1 MESGCDSRPLGRARL
16 AILCPRGVATR
27 GNLHYDSGYSR
38 ISALT
43 GSMKRINEV
52 NDALKLL
59 GLRLRDARLKRDD
72 TMATFAERLGV
83 SERTV
88 RAMEQGRPTVQIG
101 TWVNALLILE
111 ALDSLTH
118 VLEVRESLLDRA
130 RSGRPQRQRASRRS
144 A

>member
-1 MESGCDSRPLGRARL
+1 
-16 AILCPRGVATR
+16 
-27 GNLHYDSGYSR
+27 
-38 ISALT
+38 
-43 GSMKRINEV
+43 MKQIKEG

-59 GLRLRDARLKRDD
+59 GLRLRGARLRRDD

-101 TWVNALLILE
+101 TWINALFILE
-111 ALDSLTH
+111 ALDSLAH
-118 VLEVRESLLDRA
+118 VLEMRESLLDRA
-130 RSGRPQRQRASRRS
+130 RNARPQRQRASRRS